1 MNQFPDP
8 GINDPDVRS
17 IPDQDMPSAEAL
29 LAGTLALMTGIAQGC
44 CDSHRAVMVKKV
56 IANLSMLSCHP
67 MASSGFKATIAN
79 LRIFWLRILEQ
90 GQALADT
97 DPAEAASG
105 HGEPFHTLIQQPRL
119 HHTLWHAAPETV
131 Q

>member
-1 MNQFPDP
+1 MNQFPDH
-8 GINDPDVRS
+8 GINDPDVWS
-17 IPDQDMPSAEAL
+17 IPDQDMPGGEAL

-44 CDSHRAVMVKKV
+44 CDSHHALMIKKV

-67 MASSGFKATIAN
+67 MASSGFKVTVAN
-79 LRIFWLRILEQ
+79 LRVFWVRMLAQ
-90 GQALADT
+90 GDELAGT
-97 DPAEAASG
+97 NRAEAASSQ
-105 HGEPFHTLIQQPRL
+105 GEPSHTQLQPEL

>member
-17 IPDQDMPSAEAL
+17 IPDQEMPGAEAL

-44 CDSHRAVMVKKV
+44 CDSHRALMVKKV
-56 IANLSMLSCHP
+56 IANLSMLACHP
-67 MASSGFKATIAN
+67 MASSGFKVTIAN
-79 LRIFWLRILEQ
+79 LRVFWLRILAQ
-90 GQALADT
+90 GHALAGT
-97 DPAEAASG
+97 NPGAPASG
-105 HGEPFHTLIQQPRL
+105 HGEPFHTPLAPER
-119 HHTLWHAAPETV
+119 HAMLWHNAPETV

>member
-1 MNQFPDP
+1 MNPFPDP

-17 IPDQDMPSAEAL
+17 IPDQDMPGAEAL

-44 CDSHRAVMVKKV
+44 CDSHRALMVKKV
-56 IANLSMLSCHP
+56 IANLSMLACHP

-79 LRIFWLRILEQ
+79 LRIFWLRIQ
-90 GQALADT
+90 AQSHALAET
-97 DPAEAASG
+97 DLAEAASG
-105 HGEPFHTLIQQPRL
+105 HGEPFDTPIQQPRL
-119 HHTLWHAAPETV
+119 HPTLWHTAPETV